1 MVTMVERGE
10 RGTDANFGERLRAMR
25 LLRGLTQKQLEER
38 TGIDKGRISAFEN
51 GHINPR
57 LSTLLRFTEAL
68 GCSADELA

>member
-1 MVTMVERGE
+1 MVMMIEKGG

-25 LLRGLTQKQLEER
+25 LLRGLTQKQLEAK

-57 LSTLLRFTEAL
+57 LSTVLRFTEAL